1 MAVAT
6 SELPRQSARLF
17 LALSPPAQVRAAL
30 AQYVAQWRWGPTAR
44 RYAPSD
50 WHLTLHFLG
59 EVAMAKIESIRSS
72 LWVPMRPFKLD
83 FGRAAHWPHGLAVL
97 LPGRVPQELQRL
109 HAQLQEALAGI
120 GLKTGTR
127 SYRPHLTLARHAG
140 DAIEPDHE
148 PAIHWQVDGYALME
162 STGKADSRY
171 RTLQTYGQTC

>member
-72 LWVPMRPFKLD
+72 L
-83 FGRAAHWPHGLAVL
+83 
-97 LPGRVPQELQRL
+97 
-109 HAQLQEALAGI
+109 
-120 GLKTGTR
+120 
-127 SYRPHLTLARHAG
+127 
-140 DAIEPDHE
+140 
-148 PAIHWQVDGYALME
+148 
-162 STGKADSRY
+162 
-171 RTLQTYGQTC
+171 